1 MLADSPAFSG
11 FAVPD
16 VEEARYFYEV
26 TLGLE
31 VSEEHG
37 MLKLHLGSGG
47 DVLVYPKEDHQPA
60 THTILNFPVGDI
72 DATIDQLTER
82 GIRFEASEMTDETG
96 VMRGRSKNMG
106 PDIAWFTDPAG
117 NILSVLQTD

>member
-11 FAVPD
+11 FAVSD

-47 DVLVYPKEDHQPA
+47 DVLVYPKPDHQPA
-60 THTILNFPVGDI
+60 TRTILNFPVGDI
-72 DATIDQLTER
+72 DAAVDQLTR
-82 GIRFEASEMTDETG
+82 AASASSP
-96 VMRGRSKNMG
+96 RR
-106 PDIAWFTDPAG
+106 
-117 NILSVLQTD
+117 